1 MTEAQKK
8 PRERLKDMTEGS
20 PTKLL
25 ISFAL
30 PLMAGSVFQQM
41 YTLTDTA
48 IIGSFAGLDALASLG
63 AADWFN
69 YLVLSILIGFTQ
81 GFSILMSQRF
91 GARDEDGL
99 KKAFS
104 MSILLSAFIAAI
116 TLILSEALAAPV
128 LRLLKTPDN
137 IIGGSIAYIRIF
149 FMGIPFV
156 ACYNL
161 LAGALR
167 AIGDS
172 KSPLYAMLVSSATNV
187 ALDLLFVLGFGWGIK
202 GAAAA
207 TVISQALSAAYCA
220 ATVIKSKLLKPTRVY
235 FKVDKPLCG
244 MLLRLGLPVAAQNA
258 VIAVGGMA
266 VQRVVNDFGFIF
278 LAGYTATNKLYGLL
292 ELAAVSFGHALSV
305 YTGQNIGA
313 GRKDRIRAGLKSA
326 TVISITTSAVIGGL
340 MLLLGKPILSL
351 FISAPKEQYDLA
363 MTYAYDFLAIMSVS
377 LPILYML
384 YVYRSALQGMG
395 DTLAPMLSGIVELVM
410 RVAVAIVLS
419 KIIGYYGTF
428 FAEIAAWIGAM
439 VLQGIALKKRNKALG
454 I

>member
-1 MTEAQKK
+1 MTKAAEKK
-8 PRERLKDMTEGS
+8 RTTDMTTGS
-20 PTKLL
+20 PAKLL

-48 IIGSFAGLDALASLG
+48 IVGSYAGLDALASLG

-99 KKAFS
+99 KKAFA
-104 MSILLSAFIAAI
+104 MSILLSAAIAVTAL
-116 TLILSEALAAPV
+116 TVSELSAAAV
-128 LRLLKTPDN
+128 LRLLKTPERVID
-137 IIGGSIAYIRIF
+137 GSITYIRIYF
-149 FMGIPFV
+149 IGIPFV
-156 ACYNL
+156 TCYNL

-167 AIGDS
+167 AVGDS
-172 KSPLYAMLVSSATNV
+172 KSPLYAMLISSAANIL
-187 ALDLLFVLGFGWGIK
+187 LDFLFVIGFGFGIA

-207 TVISQALSAAYCA
+207 TVISQSLSAAYCIFVLKKA
-220 ATVIKSKLLKPTRVY
+220 KALVPKKDDFKL
-235 FKVDKPLCG
+235 DKPLCKR
-244 MLLRLGLPVAAQNA
+244 LIRLGTPVAAQNA
-258 VIAVGGMA
+258 VISAGGMA

-292 ELAAVSFGHALSV
+292 ELAAVSFGHALTV
-305 YTGQNIGA
+305 YTGQNVGA
-313 GRKDRIRAGLKSA
+313 GKKDRILKGRKAA
-326 TVISITTSAVIGGL
+326 TLISIATSAVIGAV

-351 FISAPKEQYDLA
+351 FISAPQAEYDLA
-363 MTYAYDFLAIMSVS
+363 MTYAYDFLSLMSIC

-395 DTLAPMLSGIVELVM
+395 DTMTPMLSGIVELVM
-410 RVAVAIVLS
+410 RVSAAIILS
-419 KIIGYYGTF
+419 RLIGYYGTF
-428 FAEIAAWIGAM
+428 YAEIAAWLGAM
-439 VLQGIALKKRNKALG
+439 LLQGLVLRKREKALFR
-454 I
+454 